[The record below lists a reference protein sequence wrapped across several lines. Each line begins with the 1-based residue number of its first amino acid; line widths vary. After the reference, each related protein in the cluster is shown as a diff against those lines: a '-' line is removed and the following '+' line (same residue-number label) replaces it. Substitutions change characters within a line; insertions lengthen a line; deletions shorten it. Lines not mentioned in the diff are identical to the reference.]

1 MTDALARISARRPW
15 LTIAL
20 WAVAVV
26 VGLLLVGGLLG
37 GATTTQLTLST
48 EVEATRAADLLEDFW
63 QRPEAVTEVV
73 VVQSES
79 LTVDDPAF
87 REKVESVFAD
97 ITALGPGVIEAGR
110 HYYQDADDSLVS
122 ADRRTAILPLVLTG
136 DIEEATENVPD
147 LVEAVEHANTGD
159 GFRVLTV
166 GTASIAH
173 ESNELAQHD
182 LEQGERFGVPIALIV
197 LVVLFGA
204 VVAALVPL
212 GLAVVAI
219 VISLGIAALIGQVMD
234 LIFFITLMITMIG
247 LAVGIDYSL
256 IIISRFREELDR
268 GLDKVR
274 ATERA
279 GATAGRTVLF
289 SGLTVVVALIGMLIV
304 PASFFQAIGL
314 GAIIVVLAALAA
326 TLTLLPA
333 VLALLGPNVNRL
345 SLPFLRRADAPADG
359 DEHHHDGFWEV
370 VTRAVMRF
378 PVISIIAV
386 AAPLLAAAYFFFEI
400 DTGLNGVDVFP
411 EGAQTREAFFVLE
424 EEFSFGLVTPAE
436 IVIDGAINSPPVR
449 EAIAALQEAIEG
461 DGRFTV
467 LRAEQFLSAEQLELL
482 RTVGYQVLPSGLV
495 VNPAGDLALLSV
507 APPGESSARPAVE
520 AVEDL
525 RDVYVPA
532 AFAGVPAEVYVGG
545 RSALTVD
552 IFGVVDTYTPI
563 VFAFVLGVSFLILM
577 LVFRSIVIP
586 IKAIIMNLLS
596 VGAAYGLLV
605 LVFQKSGGIL
615 GFQHAESIDAW
626 IPLFLFSILFG
637 LSMDYHVFL
646 LSRIR
651 ERYDETG
658 DNYGAVAYGLR
669 STAGL
674 ITGAALIM
682 VVVFGAF
689 ASGKTIINQQVG
701 FGLAVAIFLDATLV
715 RSVLVPASME
725 LLGGRNWYLPSWLN
739 WLPDLRI
746 EAEDAQSPVAEQE
759 SPSP

>member
-1 MTDALARISARRPW
+1 MTDALARMSARRPW
-15 LTIAL
+15 LTIAIWVL
-20 WAVAVV
+20 ALV
-26 VGLLLVGGLLG
+26 VGLGLVGRLLG
-37 GATTTQLTLST
+37 SATTTEFSLST
-48 EVEATRAADLLEDFW
+48 EVEATKAADLLED
-63 QRPEAVTEVV
+63 RLRGPEPITEVV
-73 VVQSES
+73 VVQSDS

-87 REKVESVFAD
+87 REKVESVFGEL
-97 ITALGPGVIEAGR
+97 TALGGEVITTGR
-110 HYYQDADDSLVS
+110 HYYEGAEDSLVS
-122 ADRRTAILPLVLTG
+122 ADRRTAVIPLVLAGTLE
-136 DIEEATENVPD
+136 DATENIVD
-147 LVEAVEHANTGD
+147 LVEIVEHANTGD

-173 ESNELAQHD
+173 ESNELAQED

-219 VISLGIAALIGQVMD
+219 VIALGIAALIGQVFD
-234 LIFFITLMITMIG
+234 LIFFITLMVTMIG

-256 IIISRFREELDR
+256 IIISRFREEMDR
-268 GLDKVR
+268 GLDKR
-274 ATERA
+274 QATERA

-304 PASFFQAIGL
+304 PSSFFQSIGL
-314 GAIIVVLAALAA
+314 GAIIVVLVALAV

-333 VLALLGPNVNRL
+333 VLALLGSNVNRL
-345 SLPFLRRADAPADG
+345 SLPFLRRAAPER
-359 DEHHHDGFWEV
+359 DEPHREGFWEI
-370 VTRAVMRF
+370 VTRAVMRY

-386 AAPLLAAAYFFFEI
+386 AAPLLVAAYFYFEI
-400 DTGLNGVDVFP
+400 ETGLNGVDVFP
-411 EGAQTREAFFVLE
+411 EDAQTREAYFVLE
-424 EEFSFGLVTPAE
+424 EEFSFGLVSPAE
-436 IVIDGAINSPPVR
+436 IVIDGSVNSPQVR
-449 EAIAALQEAIEG
+449 EAVAALQESIVA
-461 DGRFTV
+461 DGRFTMLLPQQLLSADEITN
-467 LRAEQFLSAEQLELL
+467 LRA
-482 RTVGYQVLPSGLV
+482 VGYQILPSGLV

-520 AVEDL
+520 AVEAL
-525 RDVYVPA
+525 RDEYVPA
-532 AFAGVPAEVYVGG
+532 AFSAVDAEVYVGG
-545 RSALTVD
+545 RTALTID
-552 IFGVVDTYTPI
+552 IFDMVDTYTPI
-563 VFAFVLGVSFLILM
+563 VFAFVLGISFLILM

-605 LVFQKSGGIL
+605 LVFQKSGGIF

-689 ASGKTIINQQVG
+689 ASGETIINQQVG

-746 EAEDAQSPVAEQE
+746 EAEEAPAQRPAGE
-759 SPSP
+759 